1 MGVEENKNKNGIWWK
16 PAVEIFS
23 EISTWIAIPI
33 ILALIVGKSLDNRY
47 GTKPWLLLGFAG
59 VSFLISCFGI
69 IRAVKKYAAKIRKEE
84 KEEKN
89 N

>member
-1 MGVEENKNKNGIWWK
+1 
-16 PAVEIFS
+16 
-23 EISTWIAIPI
+23 
-33 ILALIVGKSLDNRY
+33 
-47 GTKPWLLLGFAG
+47 LLLGFAG